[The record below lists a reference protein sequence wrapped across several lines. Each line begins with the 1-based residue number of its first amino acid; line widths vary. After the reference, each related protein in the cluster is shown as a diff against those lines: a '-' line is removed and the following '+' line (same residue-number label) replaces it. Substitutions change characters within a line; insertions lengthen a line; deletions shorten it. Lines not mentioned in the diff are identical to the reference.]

1 MRRTASGN
9 LPSPT
14 EEENRMTANP
24 EIDRRTRTPRIALPP
39 TEAAISVGISSTE
52 LYRQIALGAL
62 RARKIGSRTV
72 IEIDELHRWVG
83 SLPLLDSTTARQT
96 PRKRR
101 IERAQETTK

>member
-24 EIDRRTRTPRIALPP
+24 EIDRRTRPPRIALPP

-72 IEIDELHRWVG
+72 IEIEELRRWLG
-83 SLPLLDSTTARQT
+83 SLPILDNTTARRT
-96 PRKRR
+96 PRNSRIKRP
-101 IERAQETTK
+101 QETIG